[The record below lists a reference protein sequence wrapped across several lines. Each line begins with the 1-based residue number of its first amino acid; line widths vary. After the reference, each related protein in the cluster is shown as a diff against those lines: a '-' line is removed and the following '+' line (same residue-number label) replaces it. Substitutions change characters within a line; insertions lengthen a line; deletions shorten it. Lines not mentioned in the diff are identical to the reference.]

1 MPTQESHAATAPT
14 TRGDPLRVVIQQPAL
29 AKYRVPVFREL
40 ARRPGIDLLV
50 AYGNEKGIT
59 SVEPDGFRGI
69 QIPIHDFRVLG
80 SELRWHNAHYQFAT
94 PKRADVVVLSWSTRY
109 LTLVPSLIR
118 ARWNNVGT
126 VLWGHGYSKAETRLR
141 ENSRGAVADFA
152 DSVLFYNQTSA
163 QRFIDRGYS
172 SPERVFVALNTL
184 DVTTI
189 TQAKIEWTR
198 DPARLAAF
206 RAERGLNGPTVL
218 FVSRLNADNRVDML
232 LQAAAMLHKDMPD
245 LKVVIVGSGPEGDSL
260 RALAGSL
267 GLGGAVIFTGA
278 IYEEADLAPYFLSAG
293 VFCYP
298 VNIGLSLIHAM
309 AYGVPV
315 VTSNRMTA
323 QNPEIE
329 AFKDGVNGCCYQDG
343 DVGALAGVLGLVL
356 SDATLR
362 ERLRDGA
369 TATVTQDF
377 NISKMVDGMEAAI
390 RFAATRHRAY

>member
-1 MPTQESHAATAPT
+1 MPTHASPAATAPPT
-14 TRGDPLRVVIQQPAL
+14 PAKTLRVVIQQPAM

-50 AYGNEKGIT
+50 AYGNERGIT
-59 SVEPDGFRGI
+59 SVEPDGFRGV
-69 QIPIHDFRVLG
+69 QIPIHDFKVLG
-80 SELRWHNAHYQFAT
+80 SELRWHKAHYQFVT
-94 PKRADVVVLSWSTRY
+94 PKQADVVVLSWSTRY

-152 DSVLFYNQTSA
+152 DAVLFYNHTSA

-172 SPERVFVALNTL
+172 APDRVFVALNTL
-184 DVTTI
+184 DI
-189 TQAKIEWTR
+189 TAITAAKKEWEG

-206 RAERGLNGPTVL
+206 RAAKGLAGPTVL
-218 FVSRLNADNRVDML
+218 FVSRLNADNRVDL
-232 LQAAAMLHKDMPD
+232 LLKAAAVLHKDMPA
-245 LKVVIVGSGPEGDSL
+245 LKVVIVGSGPESDSL
-260 RALAGSL
+260 KALARSL
-267 GLGGAVIFTGA
+267 QVEDAIIFTGA
-278 IYEEADLAPYFLSAG
+278 IYDEKDLAPYFLSAG

-315 VTSNRMTA
+315 VTSNRMAA

-329 AFKDGVNGCCYQDG
+329 AFHDGVNGCCYQDG
-343 DVGALAGVLGLVL
+343 DVDALAGVLGLVL
-356 SDATLR
+356 SDAALQR
-362 ERLRDGA
+362 RLHEGA
-369 TATVTQDF
+369 IATVTEDF

-390 RFAATRHRAY
+390 RYAASRHQTY